1 MRAMRAMT
9 TMTTMTIMGIRGT
22 FTKMEIQ
29 MQSFVPKRVK
39 YSKVM
44 IKLLTTSP
52 GEILTRLVERLPIIG
67 WAELIGGPD

>member
-1 MRAMRAMT
+1 
-9 TMTTMTIMGIRGT
+9 
-22 FTKMEIQ
+22 

-67 WAELIGGPD
+67 WAELI